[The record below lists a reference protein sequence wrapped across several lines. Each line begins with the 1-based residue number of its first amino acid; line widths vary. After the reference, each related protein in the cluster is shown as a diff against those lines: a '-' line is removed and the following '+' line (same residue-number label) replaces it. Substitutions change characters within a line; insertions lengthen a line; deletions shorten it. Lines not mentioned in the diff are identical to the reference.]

1 MHHPSP
7 LNPNTAATD
16 RTERETSL
24 RRKPLGPS
32 PRNLNTT
39 INHLKR
45 NTHAQAHRTGFS
57 LIELLVV
64 ITIILIL
71 AATTVGT
78 IITVMRANNVGNAVN
93 AINAQAN
100 TARSI
105 ALRDATETA
114 LIFRFAPS
122 ESDRVTL
129 HIAQRTNANASPGT
143 TPIYEPI
150 DDRAPTRLPEGVRI
164 FSPLLFFGGLDWGTP
179 YTDPSAIR
187 SGSGQRGGGSPSNN
201 AVVYAVR
208 FTPSGQLIINDERIG
223 YLDESTRPL
232 WLGETI
238 ILLAVIDERELQAQG
253 FALDDQNP
261 NPISDP
267 ANYEGPSNETPRDFI
282 ERAYVLSD
290 PDDPDFIEADIAII
304 TYAPNTGLSSVQR
317 NRETP

>member
-7 LNPNTAATD
+7 LNPATATTD
-16 RTERETSL
+16 RTERVTSRVPHFAEAQSRQRVPTDSQPATNTP
-24 RRKPLGPS
+24 RR
-32 PRNLNTT
+32 R
-39 INHLKR
+39 
-45 NTHAQAHRTGFS
+45 GFS

-64 ITIILIL
+64 ITIILVL

-129 HIAQRTNANASPGT
+129 HIAQRTNPDANPGT
-143 TPIYEPI
+143 APIFQPI
-150 DDRAPTRLPEGVRI
+150 DDRAPTRLPEGARI
-164 FSPLLFFGGLDWGTP
+164 FSPPLRFGGLYWGTP
-179 YTDPSAIR
+179 YTDPSAVVSS
-187 SGSGQRGGGSPSNN
+187 SGGQRGGGSPSDN
-201 AVVYAVR
+201 AVVYALR
-208 FTPSGQLIINDERIG
+208 FSPSGQLIANDEAIA
-223 YLDESTRPL
+223 YLDQPTRPL
-232 WLGETI
+232 WLGDTI

-261 NPISDP
+261 DPRSDP
-267 ANYEGPSNETPRDFI
+267 ANYQGPSNETPRDFI